1 MNAIPTPGMPRT
13 SRSETADRVRRA
25 TALLALTLL
34 MVSVQVAAQEQ
45 VAAVWKARKLSFSY
59 GSSTA
64 IYSCSALAGRVASIL
79 RAVGA
84 RDDIK
89 VEVNDCSESITPPGP
104 NMNARG
110 SMNTWEPSA
119 QSSLDRRTDRQQFV
133 HVNVR
138 SMMPVEVTPEVLA
151 ELKRDKS
158 RRELVSRITGNPA
171 AKFNDPILFTAQWQS
186 VTLSRKTIGLSSEE
200 CELLD
205 QMSASVFRQ
214 LGVREVSRGFS
225 CDPDRLSR
233 IPPELVVE
241 AFLPTPFGSD
251 NAQKTPAAGE
261 EDADPGVPAASD
273 AEPAEPATDK
283 TTE

>member
-1 MNAIPTPGMPRT
+1 MNAIPTPGTPRT
-13 SRSETADRVRRA
+13 SRSETADRIRRA

-34 MVSVQVAAQEQ
+34 ATSVQGAAQEQ

-59 GSSTA
+59 GSYTT

-89 VEVNDCSESITPPGP
+89 VEVNDCSESITPPVPGIYDP
-104 NMNARG
+104 AG
-110 SMNTWEPSA
+110 GNTWKPVSD
-119 QSSLDRRTDRQQFV
+119 STLDRRTDRQQFV

-138 SMMPVEVTPEVLA
+138 LMVPVEVTPEVLD

-171 AKFNDPILFTAQWQS
+171 ARFNDPILFPAQWQP
-186 VTLSRKTIGLSSEE
+186 VTLSHKTIGLSAEE
-200 CELLD
+200 CELLE

-225 CDPDRLSR
+225 CDPDRVSR
-233 IPPELVVE
+233 IPPVLVVE
-241 AFLPTPFGSD
+241 TFLPTPFGSD
-251 NAQKTPAAGE
+251 DAKQTPAAGDD
-261 EDADPGVPAASD
+261 DADPSAPSGSD
-273 AEPAEPATDK
+273 DEPAEPATDK
-283 TTE
+283 LSE